1 MHVPDLLEHS
11 IVVQE
16 GEFLWRLEQR
26 KKEERL
32 ALERSATEERIRAMV
47 TLAQVHS
54 TLSSSITLT
63 ELPCTTSSSPI
74 AVTAQSRAKL
84 STYRFSRYA
93 SIGEQTVSTLCSL
106 VY

>member
-1 MHVPDLLEHS
+1 MHVPDLVEHS

-54 TLSSSITLT
+54 TPSSTVTLT
-63 ELPCTTSSSPI
+63 ELPCTTTNSSHG
-74 AVTAQSRAKL
+74 AVEGEAQHLQVLQVR
-84 STYRFSRYA
+84 
-93 SIGEQTVSTLCSL
+93 QHW
-106 VY
+106 